1 MFNYYWGEIRNGG
14 LKSCRKKKT
23 TIAQN
28 CDEIKIKTDYK
39 EIARSVWYTW
49 PRKLNVE
56 EKILFHCNALIEW
69 FIKAFQ
75 TLLQQFDVFPFGW
88 GKHCVCLERKRNPSL
103 VLLWKTC
110 EQFYFA
116 LTTFEQCNNN
126 YTAFHPVPYRS
137 YREQHLKGIK
147 SQLGPSWWRKLL
159 TAGVKLPETKAGHDM
174 TKTLK
179 NYPPENLH
187 VPPHVLIVFYGV
199 QNSAGTSNVQ
209 HHVVRTFF
217 FSFGLSRP
225 CMHCFG
231 GPS

>member
-103 VLLWKTC
+103 ALLWKTC

-116 LTTFEQCNNN
+116 LTTFEQC
-126 YTAFHPVPYRS
+126 
-137 YREQHLKGIK
+137 KDI
-147 SQLGPSWWRKLL
+147 
-159 TAGVKLPETKAGHDM
+159 
-174 TKTLK
+174 
-179 NYPPENLH
+179 
-187 VPPHVLIVFYGV
+187 
-199 QNSAGTSNVQ
+199 
-209 HHVVRTFF
+209 HHRP
-217 FSFGLSRP
+217 GLSSTSQEKKLWTASVGHRGSP
-225 CMHCFG
+225 HIGQALRTSKCKRN
-231 GPS
+231 PSLVLFWKTCEQF